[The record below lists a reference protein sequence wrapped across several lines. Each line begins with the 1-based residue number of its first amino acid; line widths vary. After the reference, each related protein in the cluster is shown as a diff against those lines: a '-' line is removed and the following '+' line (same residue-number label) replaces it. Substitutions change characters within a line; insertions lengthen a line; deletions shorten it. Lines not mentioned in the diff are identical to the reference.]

1 MNRMTAKNGM
11 YLTQREELPIENRI
25 FVKELC
31 GINATEEFYRE
42 ATNEEVLE
50 WIEYNDNIQKEM
62 EVQLWA

>member
-1 MNRMTAKNGM
+1 MTAKNGM

-25 FVKELC
+25 FVKELY

-50 WIEYNDNIQKEM
+50 WAEYNDNIQKKM
-62 EVQLWA
+62 GGQL